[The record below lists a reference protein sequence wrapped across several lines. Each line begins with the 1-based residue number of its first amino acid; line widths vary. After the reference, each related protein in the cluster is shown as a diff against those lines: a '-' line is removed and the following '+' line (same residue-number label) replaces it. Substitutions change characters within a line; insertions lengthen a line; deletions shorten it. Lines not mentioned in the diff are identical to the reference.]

1 MQCVVPLHYMI
12 QALDPLR
19 INKNTRCLYATYF
32 IFGIFYYVL
41 NISVHVFP
49 DDGGWPPKHVGE
61 NNKLFHHVYFDL
73 KMLVEKE
80 SRSVLLHRMNNIK
93 IKDLNLL

>member
-1 MQCVVPLHYMI
+1 MQWIVPLLYMI

-19 INKNTRCLYATYF
+19 INKYTRYLYATYF

-49 DDGGWPPKHVGE
+49 NVAEWPPKHVGE
-61 NNKLFHHVYFDL
+61 NNKLFHHVYL
-73 KMLVEKE
+73 
-80 SRSVLLHRMNNIK
+80 
-93 IKDLNLL
+93 